1 MSTPSRKVVVVGA
14 GVAGLAAAVALAK
27 EGVAVTLLERR
38 PYVGGR
44 AYSYLHPALHE
55 VVDSQHVLVGC
66 CTNLID
72 LCNQAGLADKIRWY
86 DRQTWLEPATGARP
100 VRATTIAIG
109 PLPAP
114 LQFAGS
120 FLRAPMLGV
129 ADKLAIARA
138 LIGLANGAEQPDSES
153 VAQWLR
159 RTRQT
164 GRAIRH
170 LWEPL
175 VLATLNDTAANCSM
189 RYAGKVFYE
198 LFLKNEAGGRL
209 GIPTVPL
216 SDFYAAAAN
225 LVRSHGS
232 QVELRSSVEQLL
244 QQPNSDSNSHSNA
257 RWLLRCADRDYLAG
271 DVILAL
277 PFEQTQR
284 LISTMSLRDP
294 AGEASRSAL
303 LANLARFTHSPF
315 LSILLWYDRPIT
327 DLPHAW
333 LLDSP
338 LHWFVNKSLVRSPQ
352 DAPDNVGVPHPSQS
366 EGWDGNPPADRG
378 SYVEVIIAGS
388 RATLTQSREQVL
400 TLALAELARFFPET
414 RRARLL
420 KSGILKEARATFSL
434 PPGLDALR
442 PAQRTAWPGLT
453 LAGDWTAT
461 GWPSTMEGA
470 ARSGRLAA
478 GTLLAA
484 STLSTTG
491 SLSAAGALSSV
502 TDSLADPTRFL
513 TPDPPP
519 SGLMRLLTR

>member
-1 MSTPSRKVVVVGA
+1 MSNPSDRTTSRNVVVVGA

-27 EGVAVTLLERR
+27 DGVAVTLLERR

-86 DRQTWLEPATGARP
+86 DRQTWLEPATGTRP

-109 PLPAP
+109 PMPAP

-120 FLRAPMLGV
+120 FLRAPMLGL
-129 ADKLAIARA
+129 ADKLAIAHA
-138 LIGLANGAEQPDSES
+138 LMGLANGAPQPDTES

-164 GRAIRH
+164 DRAIRH

-198 LFLKNEAGGRL
+198 LFLKNETGGRL
-209 GIPTVPL
+209 GIPIVPL
-216 SDFYAAAAN
+216 SDFYASAAD
-225 LVRSHGS
+225 LVRAYGG
-232 QVELRSSVEQLL
+232 QVELRSSVEQLS
-244 QQPNSDSNSHSNA
+244 QQPDSNSGA
-257 RWLLRCADRDYLAG
+257 RWRLRCATRDYLAD

-284 LISTMSLRDP
+284 LISTMSLHDP
-294 AGEASRSAL
+294 AGEAPRSAL
-303 LANLARFTHSPF
+303 LADLAHFTHSPF

-327 DLPHAW
+327 DLAHAW
-333 LLDSP
+333 LLDSH
-338 LHWFVNKSLVRSPQ
+338 LHWFVDKSLVRSEN
-352 DAPDNVGVPHPSQS
+352 ARDNVGVPHPSRS
-366 EGWDGNPPADRG
+366 EGWDVNPPQDSG
-378 SYVEVIIAGS
+378 CYVEVIIAGS
-388 RATLTQSREQVL
+388 RATLTQSREQIL
-400 TLALAELARFFPET
+400 APALAELARFFPET
-414 RRARLL
+414 RHARLL

-478 GTLLAA
+478 GA
-484 STLSTTG
+484 
-491 SLSAAGALSSV
+491 LSAV
-502 TDSLADPTRFL
+502 TDSLANRFL

-519 SGLMRLLTR
+519 SGLMRLLTRR

>member
-1 MSTPSRKVVVVGA
+1 MEQDRAVSSPTRSVVIVGA

-27 EGVAVTLLERR
+27 DGVAVTVLERR
-38 PYVGGR
+38 PHVGGR

-86 DRQTWLEPATGARP
+86 DRQTWLEPATAMRP

-109 PLPAP
+109 RLPAP

-120 FLRAPMLGV
+120 FLRAPMLGL

-138 LIGLANGAEQPDSES
+138 LMGLANGAEQPDSES

-164 GRAIRH
+164 DRAIRH

-198 LFLKNEAGGRL
+198 LFLKNETGGRL
-209 GIPTVPL
+209 GIPTTPL
-216 SDFYAAAAN
+216 SDFYAAAAD
-225 LVRSHGS
+225 LVRSHGG
-232 QVELRSSVEQLL
+232 QIELRSGVEQLH
-244 QQPNSDSNSHSNA
+244 QQPDS
-257 RWLLRCADRDYLAG
+257 RWLLRCADRDYLAD
-271 DVILAL
+271 DVVLAL
-277 PFEQTQR
+277 PFEQTHR
-284 LISTMSLRDP
+284 LISTMSLHDHT
-294 AGEASRSAL
+294 GEAPRSDL
-303 LANLARFTHSPF
+303 LADLARFTHSPF

-338 LHWFVNKSLVRSPQ
+338 LHWFVNKSLVRSQ
-352 DAPDNVGVPHPSQS
+352 QHAPDNVGVPHPSQR
-366 EGWDGNPPADRG
+366 EGWDVSPPPNEAC
-378 SYVEVIIAGS
+378 YVEVIIAGS
-388 RATLTQSREQVL
+388 CTTLTQSREQIL
-400 TLALAELARFFPET
+400 TPALAELARFFPET
-414 RRARLL
+414 RNARLL

-442 PAQRTAWPGLT
+442 PTQRTAWPGLF

-478 GTLLAA
+478 GTL
-484 STLSTTG
+484 TG
-491 SLSAAGALSSV
+491 N
-502 TDSLADPTRFL
+502 PTRFL

-519 SGLMRLLTR
+519 AGLMRFLARSTSS